1 MLTSVKP
8 VKMAGRKRRAEGMK
22 GKLTS
27 GKPRIAAGR
36 FKIAVALLCL
46 ALPSGCGKKVWEKQI
61 TEEDIVIEGLTGEY
75 DLLFLTDNHMIV
87 MDEKDSEQIAQNAAS
102 RFTMF
107 QNEEGVSSAEQF
119 GEWVSYANEE
129 EMDGVLLGGD
139 IIDYPSEANIAFLKE
154 QLERFRMPYL
164 YVLGNHDWT
173 YPWEYMTEY
182 GKTAYRPLFEPYMKG
197 NSAFQVQDF
206 GEFLVVAVDNSGNQI
221 DGEALEEYEEVLEEG
236 RPVIVMVHVPF
247 YAGDLL
253 EKAKTVWN
261 SPVVIGAGAQGGIY
275 PNETSLKFMELTTA
289 EDSPVQA
296 VIAGHVHFYHKG
308 YIEGEK
314 KVLQIVGNAG
324 AYGSAV
330 RLHVHGKS

>member
-1 MLTSVKP
+1 MN
-8 VKMAGRKRRAEGMK
+8 
-22 GKLTS
+22 GKLT
-27 GKPRIAAGR
+27 GRKQKITAICLKTAGVLL
-36 FKIAVALLCL
+36 FLAVFC
-46 ALPSGCGKKVWEKQI
+46 GCGKKTWEKQI
-61 TEEDIVIEGLTGEY
+61 TEEEITIEGLTGEY

-87 MDEKDSEQIAQNAAS
+87 MDEGDSEQIAQNAAP
-102 RFTMF
+102 RFAMF
-107 QNEEGVSSAEQF
+107 QNKEGVSSAEQF

-129 EMDGVLLGGD
+129 EVDGVLLGGD
-139 IIDYPSEANIAFLKE
+139 IIDYPSEANLAYLKE
-154 QLERFRMPYL
+154 QLKKFHMPYL

-197 NSAFQVQDF
+197 NCAFQVQDF

-221 DGEALEEYEEVLEEG
+221 DEEVLEEYEEVLEEG

-275 PNETSLKFMELTTA
+275 PNETSLRFMELTTA
-289 EDSPVQA
+289 KDSPVQA

-308 YIEGEK
+308 YMEGEK
-314 KVLQIVGNAG
+314 KVLQIVGDAG

-330 RLHVHGKS
+330 RLHVRGGY